1 MGKVDYLTQKQSL
14 IFKEVTNDEFFRS
27 NFYFTGGTAL
37 SAFYLHHRESDD
49 LDFFSE
55 ENFDS
60 QIVIAKVN
68 SWAKKYSF
76 EFDLRQVENV
86 NVFILEFSD
95 KEETKV
101 DFVTHPY
108 KRIEKGK
115 IVNNF
120 TIDSLADIAT
130 NKLLT
135 INQRTEVKDFVDLY
149 FLLKTY
155 TIWDLME
162 GLRIKFRI
170 KTEPFLIASDFTK
183 VEEFDLLPK
192 MLVPLEISELKKF
205 FKQKATD
212 LAKRATE

>member
-1 MGKVDYLTQKQSL
+1 MGGINYLTQKQAL
-14 IFKEVTNDEFFRS
+14 IFQEVVKDDFCQS

-37 SAFYLHHRESDD
+37 SAFYLHHRESED

-55 ENFDS
+55 KNFDP
-60 QIVIAKVN
+60 QIIVVRINK
-68 SWAKKYSF
+68 WAKKYDF
-76 EFDLRQVENV
+76 EFDLRQVEDV
-86 NVFILEFSD
+86 NVFILEFPN
-95 KEETKV
+95 KEEVKV
-101 DFVTHPY
+101 DFVTYPY
-108 KRIEKGK
+108 KRLEEGK

-155 TIWDLME
+155 TVWDLME

-170 KTEPFLIASDFTK
+170 KTEPFLISSDFTK
-183 VEEFDLLPK
+183 VELFDFLPK
-192 MLVPLEISELKKF
+192 MLVPLKLADLKAF
-205 FKQKATD
+205 FKQKAIE
-212 LAKRATE
+212 LAKRVVE

>member
-1 MGKVDYLTQKQSL
+1 MGKISYLTQKQSL
-14 IFKEVTNDEFFRS
+14 IFKEVANDEFFRS

-37 SAFYLHHRESDD
+37 NAFYLHHRGSED

-55 ENFDS
+55 QNFDS
-60 QIVIAKVN
+60 QIIIAKVN

-76 EFDLRQVENV
+76 EIDLRQVENI
-86 NVFILEFSD
+86 NVFILEFPS
-95 KEETKV
+95 KEEVKV

-115 IVNNF
+115 FVNNF

-192 MLVPLEISELKKF
+192 MLVPLELSELKKF
-205 FKQKATD
+205 FRKKAKEIGRK
-212 LAKRATE
+212 AVE

>member
-1 MGKVDYLTQKQSL
+1 MGKVSYLTQKQSL
-14 IFKEVTNDEFFRS
+14 IFKEVANDEFFRS
-27 NFYFTGGTAL
+27 KFYFTGGTAL

-76 EFDLRQVENV
+76 EFDLRQVENI

-95 KEETKV
+95 KDETKV

-115 IVNNF
+115 IINHF
-120 TIDSLADIAT
+120 AIDSLADIAT

-155 TIWDLME
+155 TIWDIME
-162 GLRIKFRI
+162 GLRTKFRI

-192 MLVPLEISELKKF
+192 MLVPLKLSTLKDY
-205 FKQKATD
+205 FKQKSIE